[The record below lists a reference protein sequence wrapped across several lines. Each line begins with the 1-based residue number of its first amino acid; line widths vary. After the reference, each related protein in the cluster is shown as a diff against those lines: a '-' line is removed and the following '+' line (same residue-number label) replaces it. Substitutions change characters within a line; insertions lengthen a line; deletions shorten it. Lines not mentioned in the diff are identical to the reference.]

1 MKGEDKNMPTN
12 NKHGETCL
20 IKDKRMLESSK
31 KKNDETYF
39 VQGSEEQAARLAEGT
54 GSSPGAPRRR

>member
-1 MKGEDKNMPTN
+1 MNGEDKNMQTN
-12 NKHGETCL
+12 NKHGETRL

-31 KKNDETYF
+31 KNDNETYF

-54 GSSPGAPRRR
+54 GSSPAAPRRR